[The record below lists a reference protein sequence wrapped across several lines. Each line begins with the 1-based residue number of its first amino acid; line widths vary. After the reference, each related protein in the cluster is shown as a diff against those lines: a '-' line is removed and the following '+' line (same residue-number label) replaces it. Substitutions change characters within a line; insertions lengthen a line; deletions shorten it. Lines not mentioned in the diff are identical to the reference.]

1 MDQAREQVLDAR
13 VGRCVPVVGAR
24 QTTDSDS
31 EEFGLV
37 GVEKALHGQQAALEL
52 LENAGEF
59 AWVAVA
65 GRVEC
70 VGENLAQE
78 IQRSAVLGETA
89 VAMATLVTD
98 GDTVVVEF
106 AENIVWEYALGSAV
120 ALVLAVA
127 GLASWLAPA
136 SQPLLLPDSSSSC

>member
-52 LENAGEF
+52 LGNAGEF

-89 VAMATLVTD
+89 VATLVTD
-98 GDTVVVEF
+98 GDTVVVGF

-136 SQPLLLPDSSSSC
+136 SQPLPLPDSSSSC